1 MDEYFDFFFLDYFS
15 GIRSLKNDFPR
26 VNLTLQMVGANVLNL
41 MKFLAEISSNPL
53 EAIRQEVGTWEP
65 WIVGVSVGVVILLA
79 TFFHK
84 SNQ

>member
-1 MDEYFDFFFLDYFS
+1 MDN
-15 GIRSLKNDFPR
+15 GISR

-65 WIVGVSVGVVILLA
+65 WIVGVSVVVVILLA
-79 TFFHK
+79 SFFHK

>member
-1 MDEYFDFFFLDYFS
+1 MDN
-15 GIRSLKNDFPR
+15 GISR

-65 WIVGVSVGVVILLA
+65 WIVGLSVVVVILLA

>member
-1 MDEYFDFFFLDYFS
+1 MDN
-15 GIRSLKNDFPR
+15 GISR

-65 WIVGVSVGVVILLA
+65 WIIGVSVVVVILLA
-79 TFFHK
+79 SFFHK

>member
-1 MDEYFDFFFLDYFS
+1 
-15 GIRSLKNDFPR
+15 
-26 VNLTLQMVGANVLNL
+26 

-65 WIVGVSVGVVILLA
+65 WIVGLSVVVVILLA
-79 TFFHK
+79 SFFHK

>member
-1 MDEYFDFFFLDYFS
+1 MV
-15 GIRSLKNDFPR
+15 FPR

-41 MKFLAEISSNPL
+41 MLFLTEISSNPL

-65 WIVGVSVGVVILLA
+65 WIVGVSVVVVILLA
-79 TFFHK
+79 SFFHK

>member
-1 MDEYFDFFFLDYFS
+1 MDN
-15 GIRSLKNDFPR
+15 GISR
-26 VNLTLQMVGANVLNL
+26 VNLTLQTVGANVLNL
-41 MKFLAEISSNPL
+41 MIFLAEISSNPL

-65 WIVGVSVGVVILLA
+65 WIVGLSVVVVILLA

>member
-1 MDEYFDFFFLDYFS
+1 MDN
-15 GIRSLKNDFPR
+15 GISR
-26 VNLTLQMVGANVLNL
+26 VNLTLQTVGANVLNL
-41 MKFLAEISSNPL
+41 MKFLAETSSNPL

-65 WIVGVSVGVVILLA
+65 WIVGVSVVVVILLA